1 MQVMIANVWP
11 EASHL
16 EETVSTLR
24 FASRVRRIE
33 TEAYVAEST
42 DPSLLI
48 KR

>member
-1 MQVMIANVWP
+1 MQGMIANVWP
-11 EASHL
+11 DASHQ
-16 EETVSTLR
+16 EETGSTLR